1 MYKELLGLKYQQL
14 KNPDLEP
21 NFQMFFS
28 FLNSNMGILVD
39 LWKHKA
45 VETLQPF
52 HILEHLPPGNL
63 WFAPLLP
70 PISVEMCVSLRSSL
84 IP

>member
-63 WFAPLLP
+63 HGLLLCFLP
-70 PISVEMCVSLRSSL
+70 SLLKCVSH
-84 IP
+84 